1 MTIMTTAMYKKEK
14 SNGINIIRK
23 GNQMVIRNKNII
35 HANEKCDDGNQGN
48 EYKQIITDIIITFS
62 HKEQ

>member
-1 MTIMTTAMYKKEK
+1 MTAIMTIMTTAMYKKEK
-14 SNGINIIRK
+14 SNGINI
-23 GNQMVIRNKNII
+23 NQMVIRNKNTI
-35 HANEKCDDGNQGN
+35 HANEKSDDGNQGN